1 MKRSLT
7 SLIKTLAWAP
17 AVAGMA
23 FSLSAIAQ
31 EAPKA
36 ENPLFASNSERGP
49 VEISADQLEVRQPD
63 QLAIFTGNVVAIQGD
78 LNLKSDRMTVHYRG
92 SGEQKSDK
100 ESVSRIDVDGNVFIA
115 NPSETASGDKGI
127 YDVDNNE
134 IRLLGNVTLTR
145 AENILKGS
153 SLIYNLDTGK
163 SVLSKADGSKSSGR
177 VRALFVPNKKDD
189 K

>member
-1 MKRSLT
+1 MRSTTLT
-7 SLIKTLAWAP
+7 LLSLATLAIAAP
-17 AVAGMA
+17 AISTIA
-23 FSLSAIAQ
+23 LAQ
-31 EAPKA
+31 EASEKA
-36 ENPLFASNSERGP
+36 ENPLFSSNSERGP

-63 QLAIFTGNVVAIQGD
+63 KLAIFTGNVVAIQGN
-78 LNLKSDRMTVHYRG
+78 LNLKSDRMTVYYRG
-92 SGEQKSDK
+92 ADEQKDGK
-100 ESVSRIDVDGNVFIA
+100 ESVSRIDVDGNVFIT

-145 AENILKGS
+145 AENVLKGS
-153 SLIYNLDTGK
+153 ALIYNLDTGK
-163 SVLSKADGSKSSGR
+163 SVLSRADGSKSSGR